1 MTRVF
6 TRATMSL
13 AVQLVRP
20 GWSLCH
26 RRGGVLMLPGFR
38 NSGQAPVHQR
48 SVGVAEGEEVQLLFL
63 RGNPAATRTA
73 TDRWPWHCENTLR
86 PAAPAAVPPALWD
99 GSHSCPEPVPGGW
112 RETCRGSRSPSCQ
125 QSPRCGIRSGGGLL
139 HGLLHGTD
147 GAMGIREYQ
156 NFHRHF
162 LSGEVFWFSI
172 EDGGRFCKFFAWIP
186 GALSR
191 MRKN

>member
-1 MTRVF
+1 
-6 TRATMSL
+6 MSGRPT
-13 AVQLVRP
+13 VRP
-20 GWSLCH
+20 GWSLRH
-26 RRGGVLMLPGFR
+26 RRGGWGHRCCRDSGTVSGPAGPPEVCGCGRRGRGPAVVPPRQTPRSPGTASR
-38 NSGQAPVHQR
+38 RRCGR
-48 SVGVAEGEEVQLLFL
+48 GTGEY
-63 RGNPAATRTA
+63 A
-73 TDRWPWHCENTLR
+73 C

-112 RETCRGSRSPSCQ
+112 RETCRGVVPRPASSP
-125 QSPRCGIRSGGGLL
+125 PDAESGPGGLL

>member
-1 MTRVF
+1 MEPF
-6 TRATMSL
+6 
-13 AVQLVRP
+13 P
-20 GWSLCH
+20 
-26 RRGGVLMLPGFR
+26 
-38 NSGQAPVHQR
+38 
-48 SVGVAEGEEVQLLFL
+48 
-63 RGNPAATRTA
+63 
-73 TDRWPWHCENTLR
+73 
-86 PAAPAAVPPALWD
+86 VPPA
-99 GSHSCPEPVPGGW
+99 VPQMQNQV
-112 RETCRGSRSPSCQ
+112 R
-125 QSPRCGIRSGGGLL
+125 GGLL

-191 MRKN
+191 MRKKLKKGLDRAERLCYILPVVS